1 MVERKRDYLQ
11 LATGPYVVNKATAP
25 TVAEVIKYRHY
36 KPEELQLA
44 KDFVRRCYLPGNY
57 FFDVYLL
64 TYSAKVIEET
74 MAPPALSDIVPW
86 MMRID
91 CVVVKPGRIWILEI
105 KQRLR
110 AYGLGQLDA
119 YKQLYQAQFH
129 PTKEISLGYVCRD
142 DDPTLHTLLA
152 LKGIR
157 LWVVPVKERE

>member
-1 MVERKRDYLQ
+1 
-11 LATGPYVVNKATAP
+11 
-25 TVAEVIKYRHY
+25 
-36 KPEELQLA
+36 
-44 KDFVRRCYLPGNY
+44 
-57 FFDVYLL
+57 
-64 TYSAKVIEET
+64 

-119 YKQLYQAQFH
+119 YKQLYQAQFR

-142 DDPTLHTLLA
+142 DDPTLHTLLT

-157 LWVVPVKERE
+157 LWVVPVKEAE